1 MALQATVIAF
11 DGKSTPVQ
19 HVFAPESN
27 DVEGKGFNA
36 LWREA
41 GLTTLPHSA
50 QPTLAVSE
58 SVLRSGVKPVVIKIK
73 VPRLEAATGGT
84 QDGYTA
90 APKVAFFDEM
100 FLVYNR
106 HPRATS
112 DNAKEVYQLFCN
124 IMTGSTSNATPVT
137 TGTAAYD
144 MVVNGLKPY

>member
-1 MALQATVIAF
+1 MAIQATVIAF

-27 DVEGKGFNA
+27 DVEGKVFNA
-36 LWREA
+36 QWRET
-41 GLTTLPHSA
+41 GLTTLPHAA
-50 QPTLAVSE
+50 QPTLAMNE
-58 SVLRSGVKPVVIKIK
+58 SVLRSGVKPVVIKLKI
-73 VPRLEAATGGT
+73 PRSEVSAGGT
-84 QDGYTA
+84 SDGYTA

-112 DNAKEVYQLFCN
+112 DNGKEIYQLFCN
-124 IMTGSTSNATPVT
+124 ILTGSTSNATPVSST
-137 TGTAAYD
+137 TAVYD